1 MTFVSELEPKP
12 LWRHFDHIL
21 TIPRASGDEERIR
34 QYVLSIAKRLG
45 YEYRRDS
52 FGNVVVRK
60 PASAG
65 HDASPVSILQSHLD
79 MVQEKNKDKP
89 FNFKKD
95 AIVPL
100 RDGDY
105 LTADGT
111 TLGADNGIGV
121 AAMLAV
127 MESTEII
134 HGPLE
139 LLFTVEEETGLKGA
153 KALDAS
159 LLAGRRLINLDSEE
173 EGIVYISCAGGGTIE
188 IALGAGSADSSA
200 GDCAVSVELKGLK
213 GGHSGCDIHLQR
225 GNAICL
231 LARVLWKAVVRVDGP
246 PAFRIA
252 RLDGGTADNAIPR
265 EASATVIV
273 SACDRDRVED
283 DLRAEFAK
291 IRSHYRRTDPDIALA
306 VENDD
311 KEKLKCSWDERTT
324 LKALGLVLS
333 LPHGVEAMS
342 QTFQNLVETSNNV
355 AIVKG
360 VRGSLVIT
368 TNSRS
373 SVNSELDALRRRLR
387 ATAELA
393 GAAVDLCR
401 TSEYPAWDANP
412 ESKILKL
419 VERVHARELG
429 SPPEISGIHGG
440 LECAVIGDKVPGI
453 DMISFG
459 PVIDFP
465 HSPDERVL
473 IPSVERFWRLLN
485 ATLAELA

>member
-1 MTFVSELEPKP
+1 M
-12 LWRHFDHIL
+12 
-21 TIPRASGDEERIR
+21 R
-34 QYVLSIAKRLG
+34 QYVLSIAKRRG
-45 YEYRRDS
+45 YEHRRDS

-79 MVQEKNKDKP
+79 MVQEKNKAKLFD
-89 FNFKKD
+89 FSKD

-100 RDGDY
+100 RDGEH

-127 MESTEII
+127 LESTEIV

-139 LLFTVEEETGLKGA
+139 LLFTVEEETGLNGA
-153 KALDAS
+153 KELDAS
-159 LLAGRRLINLDSEE
+159 LLAGRRLINLDSEQE
-173 EGIVYISCAGGGTIE
+173 RIVYIGCAGGGNVKISFD
-188 IALGAGSADSSA
+188 AGSAETSD
-200 GDCAVSVELKGLK
+200 GDCAVSVGLGGLK

-225 GNAICL
+225 GNAISL
-231 LARVLWKAVVRVDGP
+231 LARVLWRALRIAEGP

-252 RLDGGTADNAIPR
+252 RLEGGSADNAIPR

-273 SACDRDRVED
+273 SVSDRSRVED
-283 DLRAEFAK
+283 DIRAEFAK
-291 IRSHYRRTDPDIALA
+291 IRSHYRRTDPDIAL
-306 VENDD
+306 VVRDED
-311 KEKLKCSWDERTT
+311 KEEEVQCSGDERTT

-342 QTFQNLVETSNNV
+342 HTVRNLVETSNNV
-355 AIVKG
+355 AMVKG

-368 TNSRS
+368 TSSRS
-373 SVNSELDALRRRLR
+373 SVNSELDALRRRIR
-387 ATAELA
+387 STAELA
-393 GAAVDLCR
+393 GAAVDLCP
-401 TSEYPAWDANP
+401 TSEYPAWDPNP
-412 ESKILKL
+412 DSKILDI

-429 SPPEISGIHGG
+429 SPPEISGIHAG